1 MAQAAVAQRR
11 SSSPARPGIPVGVLA
26 GGGIIGGGALML
38 TDVPT
43 AGIAACAIPPLALVG
58 FTRWRSAKRR
68 AVREDLTEALAP
80 LLGPALAVKCSRWEP
95 KAFIHP
101 RPGQIKITYSA
112 GARDFD
118 PKWLQQLLATVD
130 SRVGVEYVM
139 ESHRSERKVI
149 VLSIKEQEADEL
161 DDSPK
166 AQLQQRAAVTVTET
180 LGKQS
185 KAAYQWSGEDLEGID
200 VTIPDEIAVKLH
212 SRMKRQQIER
222 VITAMLPGRWRARW
236 DIEST
241 PARAHFEI
249 RPSIPE
255 GGVAHPVPVIT
266 DANRYLIPTGV
277 TEDGVTTVWDLK
289 STVPHGLTTG
299 KTGTG
304 KTVDILGIVMEW
316 TCRSW
321 AAWIADP
328 KQIEFIGMRKWPN
341 VQAIAVTVEEQMALI
356 VRAWDLME
364 KRYAQI
370 VAGQDERDFEPLL
383 LVLDEY
389 TDLRSAITHWWA
401 ENKPKGGPA
410 KCPIFGMIG
419 SLARKA
425 RSAKIHL
432 LFGLQRPDAEILSGE
447 VRDNLGF
454 RHSLGRLSPEG
465 ARMMWGAPYIGTSV
479 PRKIPGRGIA
489 MDADGDPVESQ
500 SYWTPDPRRA
510 LRDRKEGD
518 LDILRSL
525 LPAKVTHPRFDILID
540 DEDAATWIDEN
551 GKSTYTAWAA
561 IVEAHFRTSADA
573 DEIIDLDAIPDDQE
587 MGWEDAEDEEASP
600 VPRSDR
606 HLRLVTDDDDEEDD
620 GYEAATTTSSD
631 RLQEGDL
638 VLLDDEWVVVESAIA
653 DLEDEG
659 MISISWRTD
668 DDDAGE
674 IALDADETLT
684 MRRAAEHPDEED
696 S

>member
-11 SSSPARPGIPVGVLA
+11 SSSPARPGIPTGVLA

-38 TDVPT
+38 PDVPT

-68 AVREDLTEALAP
+68 AVRDDLTEALAP
-80 LLGPALAVKCSRWEP
+80 LLGQALVVKCSRWEP
-95 KAFIHP
+95 KALIHP
-101 RPGQIKITYSA
+101 LPGRIKITYSA

-130 SRVGVEYVM
+130 SRVGVEYAM
-139 ESHRSERKVI
+139 EFHRSERKTI
-149 VLSIKEQEADEL
+149 VLSTKEQEADEL

-166 AQLQQRAAVTVTET
+166 AQLHKRAAVTVTET

-200 VTIPDEIAVKLH
+200 VTIPDEVAVKLH

-255 GGVAHPVPVIT
+255 GGVVHPAPVIT

-401 ENKPKGGPA
+401 ENKPKGGPS

-525 LPAKVTHPRFDILID
+525 LPAEITHPRFDILIE
-540 DEDAATWIDEN
+540 DEDAATWLDEN

-561 IVEAHFRTSADA
+561 IVEAHFRTSAGA

-587 MGWEDAEDEEASP
+587 KGWEDAEEEEASP
-600 VPRSDR
+600 VPRPDR
-606 HLRLVTDDDDEEDD
+606 HLRLVTEDDDDEDD

-684 MRRAAEHPDEED
+684 VRRAAEHPDEED

>member
-11 SSSPARPGIPVGVLA
+11 GSAPARPGIPVGVLA
-26 GGGIIGGGALML
+26 GGGLIGGGALML
-38 TDVPT
+38 PDVPT
-43 AGIAACAIPPLALVG
+43 ASIAACAIPPLALVG

-68 AVREDLTEALAP
+68 AVRDDLTEALAP
-80 LLGPALAVKCSRWEP
+80 LLGPALVVKCSRWEP

-101 RPGQIKITYSA
+101 RPGRIKITYSA

-130 SRVGVEYVM
+130 SRVGIEYAM
-139 ESHRSERKVI
+139 ESHRSERKTI
-149 VLSIKEQEADEL
+149 VLSTKEQEAGEL

-166 AQLQQRAAVTVTET
+166 AQLHQRAAVTVTET

-185 KAAYQWSGEDLEGID
+185 KAAYQWSGEELEGID

-212 SRMKRQQIER
+212 SRMKRQQFER

-255 GGVAHPVPVIT
+255 GGVVHPAPVIT

-316 TCRSW
+316 TFRSW

-525 LPAKVTHPRFDILID
+525 LPAETTHPRFDILID

-561 IVEAHFRTSADA
+561 IVEAHFRTSAHA
-573 DEIIDLDAIPDDQE
+573 DEVIDLDAIPDDQE
-587 MGWEDAEDEEASP
+587 MGMEDAGHEEALP
-600 VPRSDR
+600 EPRPDR
-606 HLRLVTDDDDEEDD
+606 HLRLVTEDDDEEDD
-620 GYEAATTTSSD
+620 GYEPATSTTSD

-684 MRRAAEHPDEED
+684 VRRAAEHPDEED

>member
-11 SSSPARPGIPVGVLA
+11 GPSTARRGIPMSGVLA
-26 GGGIIGGGALML
+26 GGGIVSGGALML
-38 TDVPT
+38 PDVPT
-43 AGIAACAIPPLALVG
+43 AGIAACTVPPLVLVG
-58 FTRWRSAKRR
+58 FSRWRSAKRR
-68 AVREDLTEALAP
+68 AVREDLEESLTP
-80 LLGPALAVKCSRWEP
+80 LLGSALTVKCSRWEAR
-95 KAFIHP
+95 AFIHP
-101 RPGQIKITYSA
+101 RPRRIKITYSA

-118 PKWLQQLLATVD
+118 PKWLRQLLATVD
-130 SRVGVEYVM
+130 ARVGVEYAV
-139 ESHRSERKVI
+139 EFHRSERKVI
-149 VLSIKEQEADEL
+149 VLSTKEQEEDEL

-185 KAAYQWSGEDLEGID
+185 QAAYQWSGEELEGID

-255 GGVAHPVPVIT
+255 GGVVHPPPVIT
-266 DANRYLIPTGV
+266 DENRYLIPTGV
-277 TEDGVTTVWDLK
+277 TEDGETTVWDLK

-356 VRAWDLME
+356 VRAWNLME
-364 KRYAQI
+364 QRYAQI
-370 VAGQDERDFEPLL
+370 VAGADERDFEPLL

-525 LPAKVTHPRFDILID
+525 LPAEVTHPRFDILID

-561 IVEAHFRTSADA
+561 IVEAHFRTSAQA
-573 DEIIDLDAIPDDQE
+573 DEIIDLDTTPDDQE
-587 MGWEDAEDEEASP
+587 TGQEDTPAEQPTAA
-600 VPRSDR
+600 RADR
-606 HLRLVTDDDDEEDD
+606 HLRLVTAEEEDEDD
-620 GYEAATTTSSD
+620 GYEPSTITTSD

-684 MRRAAEHPDEED
+684 VRRAAEHPDEED

>member
-1 MAQAAVAQRR
+1 MAQAALVQRHG
-11 SSSPARPGIPVGVLA
+11 SSATGRGVPAGLLA
-26 GGGIIGGGALML
+26 GGGVIGGGALML
-38 TDVPT
+38 MDVPA
-43 AGIAACAIPPLALVG
+43 AGVAACAVPPLAFIG
-58 FTRWRSAKRR
+58 FTQWRAAKRR
-68 AVREDLTEALAP
+68 AIHDDLVEALVP
-80 LLGPALAVKCSRWEP
+80 VLGSALDVKCSRWVRREVVR
-95 KAFIHP
+95 P
-101 RPGQIKITYSA
+101 RPGRIKVTYSA

-118 PKWLQQLLATVD
+118 PKWVQQLLAII
-130 SRVGVEYVM
+130 SARVGVEYAV
-139 ESHRSERKVI
+139 ESHRTERKVI
-149 VLSIKEQEADEL
+149 MFGIKEQESEGY

-166 AQLQQRAAVTVTET
+166 AQLQHRAAVTVLET

-185 KAAYQWSGEDLEGID
+185 TAAYTWSGEALEGID

-222 VITAMLPGRWRARW
+222 VITAMLPGRWRAQW
-236 DIEST
+236 DIEGT

-255 GGVAHPVPVIT
+255 GGVTHPAPSFSEE
-266 DANRYLIPTGV
+266 NMYMIPTGV
-277 TEDGVTTVWDLK
+277 TEDGVTTYWDLK

-316 TCRSW
+316 TYRSW
-321 AAWIADP
+321 AAWIVDP

-356 VRAWDLME
+356 VRAWELME

-370 VAGQDERDFEPLL
+370 VAGEDERDFEPLL

-489 MDADGDPVESQ
+489 MDAEGDPVESQ

-510 LRDRKEGD
+510 LRDQKKGD

-525 LPAKVTHPRFDILID
+525 LPPEITHPRFDILID
-540 DEDAATWIDEN
+540 DEDAATWLDEN

-573 DEIIDLDAIPDDQE
+573 EEIIDLDATPLDQE
-587 MGWEDAEDEEASP
+587 KADRDTVEREVVA
-600 VPRSDR
+600 PRSDR
-606 HLRLVTDDDDEEDD
+606 HLRLVTDDEEDEED
-620 GYEAATTTSSD
+620 GYEPATTTTSD
-631 RLQEGDL
+631 RIQEGDL
-638 VLLDDEWVVVESAIA
+638 VLLDDEWVVVESAVA
-653 DLEDEG
+653 DLEDDG
-659 MISISWRTD
+659 MISISWRSD
-668 DDDAGE
+668 EDDAGE
-674 IALDADETLT
+674 IALDVDETLT
-684 MRRAAEHPDEED
+684 VRRAAEHLDEED

>member
-11 SSSPARPGIPVGVLA
+11 GSAPARPGIPVGVLA
-26 GGGIIGGGALML
+26 GGGLIGGGALML
-38 TDVPT
+38 PDVPT
-43 AGIAACAIPPLALVG
+43 ASIAACAIPPLALVG

-68 AVREDLTEALAP
+68 AVRDDLTEALAP
-80 LLGPALAVKCSRWEP
+80 LLGPALVVKCSRWEP

-101 RPGQIKITYSA
+101 RPGRIKITYSA

-130 SRVGVEYVM
+130 SRVGIEYAM
-139 ESHRSERKVI
+139 ESHRSERKTI
-149 VLSIKEQEADEL
+149 VLSTKKQEADEL

-166 AQLQQRAAVTVTET
+166 AQLHQRATVTVTET

-185 KAAYQWSGEDLEGID
+185 KAAYQWSGEELEGID

-255 GGVAHPVPVIT
+255 GGVVHPAPVIT

-316 TCRSW
+316 TFRSW

-525 LPAKVTHPRFDILID
+525 LPAETTHPRFDILID

-561 IVEAHFRTSADA
+561 IVEAHFRTSAHA
-573 DEIIDLDAIPDDQE
+573 DEVIDLDAIPDDQE
-587 MGWEDAEDEEASP
+587 MGMEDAGHEEALP
-600 VPRSDR
+600 EPRPDR
-606 HLRLVTDDDDEEDD
+606 HLRLVTEDDDEEDD
-620 GYEAATTTSSD
+620 GYEPATTTTSD

-684 MRRAAEHPDEED
+684 VRRATEHPDEED